1 MPLMRSLLALFVAA
15 SLVLAGCA
23 DGDDDATGGDT
34 PTTTEPD
41 PPSWVEC
48 SNDDEGF
55 TVEHPPDWETND
67 GSVMS
72 RCSLF
77 DPEPIEVE
85 PATEIPL
92 DIAVTITVEP
102 TEPDRILDA
111 AGAEELSRE
120 ESTVDGREAVRQET
134 RATGDALAP
143 EGTLTTR
150 WVVTLDDGA
159 LVARTHDVG
168 EPPYEESQAVLDQMV
183 GDLTVHGPTDP
194 GTTTTTAPTD
204 EGPDLVGEPSTSRVQ
219 SEDFPGGFADTA
231 YLVDVRTATHD
242 GFERVVLEFEGDE
255 VPSYRIGYVDPPI
268 RQPGSGHELAV
279 EGAAFL
285 ELRLEPATSVDL
297 TGPEFEETYTGP
309 ERIALDGP
317 GPTTELVFVGDFES
331 NMAWVIGSEARAPFA
346 VAFFEDPLRLVV
358 DIVTS

>member
-1 MPLMRSLLALFVAA
+1 MRSLLAMSIAA
-15 SLVLAGCA
+15 SMVLAGCA
-23 DGDDDATGGDT
+23 NGDDDATGGDT
-34 PTTTEPD
+34 TTTEPD

-102 TEPDRILDA
+102 TGPDRILEA
-111 AGAEELSRE
+111 ADAEELSRE
-120 ESTVDGREAVRQET
+120 ESTIDGHEAVRQET
-134 RATGDALAP
+134 RATGDAMLPA
-143 EGTLTTR
+143 GTLTTQ

-168 EPPYEESQAVLDQMV
+168 EPPYEESQEVLDRMV
-183 GDLTVHGPTDP
+183 EHLTVHAPTDP
-194 GTTTTTAPTD
+194 DTTTTTTTTTPPD
-204 EGPDLVGEPSTSRVQ
+204 EGPGLVGEPTTSRVQ
-219 SEDFPGGFADTA
+219 SEDFPGGFAGTA

-268 RQPGSGHELAV
+268 RQPGSGHELSV
-279 EGAAFL
+279 EGVAFL

-297 TGPEFEETYTGP
+297 TGPDFEETYTGP
-309 ERIALDGP
+309 ERIPLDGP
-317 GPTTELVFVGDFES
+317 GPTNELVFVGDFES
-331 NMAWVIGSEARAPFA
+331 NMAWVVGSEVRSPFA
-346 VAFFEDPLRLVV
+346 VAFFEEPLRLVV
-358 DIVTS
+358 DIVNS